1 MKDQER
7 ATIKQLLVE
16 FRKGHLVKM
25 SDAECIGLAV
35 ADYLG
40 WDGVEILKA
49 SGYALEDICL
59 HTYSA
64 AVREMAATLEAWE
77 KNTLD
82 IH

>member
-1 MKDQER
+1 MYKVL
-7 ATIKQLLVE
+7 I
-16 FRKGHLVKM
+16 
-25 SDAECIGLAV
+25 SDNISKEC
-35 ADYLG
+35 
-40 WDGVEILKA
+40 VEILKA